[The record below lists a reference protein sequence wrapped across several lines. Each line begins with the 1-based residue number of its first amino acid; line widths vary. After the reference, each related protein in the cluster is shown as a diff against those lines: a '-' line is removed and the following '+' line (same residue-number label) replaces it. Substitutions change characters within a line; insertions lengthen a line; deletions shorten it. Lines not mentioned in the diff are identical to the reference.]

1 MTKHSKYLQ
10 KESSL
15 IQMLDPLVADWNKN
29 QRPPI
34 NIAASNLAAEIDFSR
49 LNGLFD
55 NFLQAIGVVI
65 ALIGLDG
72 KVLASSKWQRACM
85 QFHRVNKTTLQR
97 CHESDVDLSSNMQQ
111 GKNYAIYKCRNGL
124 TDCATP
130 LVIDDIHIA
139 NLFIGQFFLTEPDN
153 HFFAE
158 QGQQL
163 GFSNQEYLAAIAE
176 VPIIDE
182 AKLPALLNL
191 LTSLAQQI
199 AELSMANQRYA
210 RTISTVEQQI
220 AERTQELELQ
230 NLILSQISQGA
241 NLSDILTSMVRQI
254 ELLHPEMYCSVLL
267 LDESGQH
274 LRHGAAPSLP
284 DFYNQAING
293 LPIGL
298 GQGSCGTAAFTG
310 EAVIVADINS
320 HPYWQPFLRL
330 TKPANLAACWS
341 HPIKNAKGKV
351 LGTFGIY
358 HRTPCKPSTA
368 QQEKIAN
375 YSHLAELAI
384 SRSLSLDKIHRLA
397 FYDDLTGLPN
407 RRLLEE
413 RLAHAMLSSKR
424 SKSYCAIMFVDLDN
438 FKPVNDLYGHKTG
451 DGVLHEVGKRICSMV
466 READTVARFGGD
478 EFIVLLHDIAK
489 SKAHCKKRAEQIA
502 IKIAAT
508 INEPLLIDPEHQ
520 LLHRCSSSIGLVLF
534 SGQQLS
540 SDILLR
546 QADAAMYQAKSQ
558 GKNQLR
564 WYQH

>member
-10 KESSL
+10 QESSL

-29 QRPPI
+29 QRPPT
-34 NIAASNLAAEIDFSR
+34 NTAASTLAAEIDFSS

-55 NFLQAIGVVI
+55 NFLQAMGVVI

-85 QFHRVNKTTLQR
+85 QFHRVNETTRQR
-97 CHESDVDLSSNMQQ
+97 CHESDVELSSNMQQ

-130 LVIDDIHIA
+130 LIINDIHIA
-139 NLFIGQFFLTEPDN
+139 NLFIGQFFLTEPDSD
-153 HFFAE
+153 FFAGQGE
-158 QGQQL
+158 QV
-163 GFSNQEYLAAIAE
+163 GFSHEEYLAAIAE

-191 LTSLAQQI
+191 LSSLAQQI
-199 AELSMANQRYA
+199 AELSMANRRYA
-210 RTISTVEQQI
+210 STISTVERQI

-230 NLILSQISQGA
+230 NLILSQMSQGA
-241 NLSDILTSMVRQI
+241 NLPDILTSMVRQI
-254 ELLHPEMYCSVLL
+254 ELLHPEMLCSVLL

-274 LRHGAAPSLP
+274 LCHGAAPSLP
-284 DFYNQAING
+284 DFYNQGVDG
-293 LPIGL
+293 LPIGV

-310 EAVIVADINS
+310 EPVIVDDINS
-320 HPYWQPFLRL
+320 HPYWQPFLTL
-330 TKPANLAACWS
+330 TQPANLAACWS
-341 HPIKNAKGKV
+341 HPIKNASGKV

-358 HRTPCKPSTA
+358 HRIPCKPSTT
-368 QQEKIAN
+368 QQEKIAH

-384 SRSLSLDKIHRLA
+384 SRSLSSEKIRRLA

-424 SKSYCAIMFVDLDN
+424 NKSYCAIMFVDLDN

-451 DGVLHEVGKRICSMV
+451 DAVLHEVGQRLRSVV

-478 EFIVLLHDIAK
+478 EFIVLLHDIAN
-489 SKAHCKKRAEQIA
+489 SKTHCQKRAEQIA
-502 IKIAAT
+502 VKIAAS
-508 INEPLLIDPEHQ
+508 ISEPLQIDIEHQ
-520 LLHRCSSSIGLVLF
+520 VTHRCSSSIGLVLF
-534 SGQQLS
+534 SGQES
-540 SDILLR
+540 SADILLR
-546 QADAAMYQAKSQ
+546 QADAAMYLAKNR
-558 GKNQLR
+558 GKNQHC
-564 WYQH
+564 WY